1 MSSTSLE
8 TTLELWST
16 TLRQAKQRI
25 RPLFAAPSVA
35 ASANAFLDALK
46 QGQTIQSDLFSAAQ
60 SRGWYQT
67 MPADGNQ
74 INQAYQKFSAMS

>member
-1 MSSTSLE
+1 MNDQERMTDLLLTEKKMSTNYN
-8 TTLELWST
+8 
-16 TLRQAKQRI
+16 
-25 RPLFAAPSVA
+25 LFASECIHPKQKD
-35 ASANAFLDALK
+35 AFLDALK

-67 MPADGNQ
+67 MPADGTQ

>member
-1 MSSTSLE
+1 MNDQERMTDLLLTEKKMSTNYN
-8 TTLELWST
+8 
-16 TLRQAKQRI
+16 
-25 RPLFAAPSVA
+25 LFASECIHPTLKDT
-35 ASANAFLDALK
+35 FLDALK

>member
-1 MSSTSLE
+1 MNDQERMTDLLLTEKKMSTNYN
-8 TTLELWST
+8 
-16 TLRQAKQRI
+16 R
-25 RPLFAAPSVA
+25 FASECIHPKLKD
-35 ASANAFLDALK
+35 AFLDALK

-67 MPADGNQ
+67 MPADGTQ